1 MLSIEMK
8 IPPLIKASESTF
20 KPKKSQLK
28 FSESSQVFDTSPT
41 KAAIS

>member
-8 IPPLIKASESTF
+8 IPPLIKASESNF
-20 KPKKSQLK
+20 KPKKSQVK
-28 FSESSQVFDTSPT
+28 FSESSELFKTSTT